1 MANLKID
8 IKEFIT
14 LNGDKYDSNNSYTLT
29 NIDEISKRIVTC
41 PASNTTTI
49 VTIPTSSIKEII
61 GMSTSIG
68 SGTFIESDV
77 RYMRFTNLGA
87 VRSGSYTG
95 SNTVPIMLT
104 FKNENNDT
112 FGVKL
117 DEGISYVYSGIS
129 NEGVVN
135 TLVATSSAAGINTS
149 SFGDLVNITA
159 TTSAS
164 TEVGSVSGA
173 SLELFVAST

>member
-29 NIDEISKRIVTC
+29 NIDEISKR
-41 PASNTTTI
+41 I

-117 DEGISYVYSGIS
+117 DEGISYVYSGVS

-173 SLELFVAST
+173 CLELLVAST

>member
-29 NIDEISKRIVTC
+29 DIDEISKR
-41 PASNTTTI
+41 I

-117 DEGISYVYSGIS
+117 DEGISYVYSGVS

>member
-29 NIDEISKRIVTC
+29 NIDEISKR
-41 PASNTTTI
+41 I

-117 DEGISYVYSGIS
+117 DEGISYVYSGVS

>member
-29 NIDEISKRIVTC
+29 NIDEISKRIVT
-41 PASNTTTI
+41 
-49 VTIPTSSIKEII
+49 IPTSSIKEII

-68 SGTFIESDV
+68 SGTFIESGV

>member
-1 MANLKID
+1 MADLRVD

-29 NIDEISKRIVTC
+29 NIDEISKR
-41 PASNTTTI
+41 I

-117 DEGISYVYSGIS
+117 DEGISYVYSGVS

>member
-29 NIDEISKRIVTC
+29 NIDEISKRIVT
-41 PASNTTTI
+41 N
-49 VTIPTSSIKEII
+49 PTSSIKEII

-68 SGTFIESDV
+68 SGTFIEGDV

-117 DEGISYVYSGIS
+117 DEGISYVYSGIQ
-129 NEGVVN
+129 NQGVVN
-135 TLVATSSAAGINTS
+135 SLVATSSAAGINTS

-164 TEVGSVSGA
+164 TEVGTVYGA